1 VHFTST
7 KTWFICLGLANAR
20 YIDKARPKQNR
31 RDWFKM
37 QYARETATQRLVF
50 GLASG
55 EGTFA
60 ELSKGTLVHNRY
72 I

>member
-1 VHFTST
+1 
-7 KTWFICLGLANAR
+7 
-20 YIDKARPKQNR
+20 
-31 RDWFKM
+31 M
-37 QYARETATQRLVF
+37 QYAMETATQRFVF

-60 ELSKGTLVHNRY
+60 ELSKGTLVYNRY

>member
-1 VHFTST
+1 
-7 KTWFICLGLANAR
+7 
-20 YIDKARPKQNR
+20 
-31 RDWFKM
+31 M
-37 QYARETATQRLVF
+37 QYAMETATQRLVI

-60 ELSKGTLVHNRY
+60 ELSKGTLVYNRY